1 MRWLRR
7 RTFEKWRREGKVK
20 SSKRVAW
27 AEGAAERKGTQQPR
41 PDDHCLIRKKQ
52 ICCEIMCALRLSLSL
67 LMNGEMKKGLT
78 RQVKLQYTCL
88 RVQLCASACYV
99 RDGKAVSHFSNRLTI
114 DKVPAF
120 SYRTVVKELYYRY
133 TNKSTILRILPV
145 IDTSAEFGYQKP
157 DKHPSQPFA
166 GAAFHR
172 QNKDGSHTLYI

>member
-67 LMNGEMKKGLT
+67 SLNGEMKKGLT
-78 RQVKLQYTCL
+78 RQVKLQYSYTCL
-88 RVQLCASACYV
+88 QLCASACYV
-99 RDGKAVSHFSNRLTI
+99 RNRKAISRFSNRLTV

-120 SYRTVVKELYYRY
+120 SYRTVVKGPYYRY

-145 IDTSAEFGYQKP
+145 IDTSAELGYQKP
-157 DKHPSQPFA
+157 DKHPSQPSA

-172 QNKDGSHTLYI
+172 QNKDGPHTVCI